1 MMIVMG
7 PKHDAWV
14 SALRREHGRELLLE
28 LSPGGSSERP
38 IEVASAA
45 VIEPRVANLAC
56 PHCGG
61 TYRLHE
67 HERAAPRT
75 RRVDAAC
82 RRCGASRTIW
92 FRLVPD
98 DPN

>member
-1 MMIVMG
+1 MT

-14 SALRREHGRELLLE
+14 SALRKEHDRELLLALE
-28 LSPGGSSERP
+28 PGGARERP
-38 IEVASAA
+38 IEVISAA

-61 TYRLHE
+61 TYRIHE
-67 HERAAPRT
+67 HEREAPSL

-82 RRCGASRTIW
+82 RVCSAARSIW

-98 DPN
+98 ELN

>member
-1 MMIVMG
+1 M

-14 SALRREHGRELLLE
+14 SALRREQGRELLLA
-28 LSPGGSSERP
+28 LQPGGSRERP
-38 IEVASAA
+38 LEVSSAA
-45 VIEPRVANLAC
+45 VIEPRVGGLNC

-61 TYRLHE
+61 TYRIHE
-67 HERAAPRT
+67 HEREAPGV

-82 RRCGASRTIW
+82 RRCSAPRSLW

-98 DPN
+98 EVN

>member
-1 MMIVMG
+1 MLIVMS
-7 PKHDAWV
+7 KHQAWTR
-14 SALRREHGRELLLE
+14 ALQREHGRELMLALQ
-28 LSPGGSSERP
+28 PGGARERP
-38 IEVASAA
+38 LEVRSAA

-67 HERAAPRT
+67 HEREAPRL
-75 RRVDAAC
+75 RRVDTAC
-82 RRCGASRTIW
+82 RRCSAPRSIW

-98 DPN
+98 ELN